1 MAQEDEDD
9 DEEEDHDEENE
20 EPEEEDWDWSE
31 LEKTSVGSAMSLVVI
46 TALLVVGVLCWK
58 KYGRKRT
65 MEEHDTYVEYKEEI
79 NEMESEDLNK
89 LKDEL
94 DVIVNVIGEG
104 MEQMIHS
111 LETMCETAEQLE
123 AVADMKTGDKIC

>member
-1 MAQEDEDD
+1 
-9 DEEEDHDEENE
+9 
-20 EPEEEDWDWSE
+20 
-31 LEKTSVGSAMSLVVI
+31 MSLVVI
-46 TALLVVGVLCWK
+46 AALLVVVW

-65 MEEHDTYVEYKEEI
+65 VEEHDTYVEYKEEM

>member
-1 MAQEDEDD
+1 MEEVW
-9 DEEEDHDEENE
+9 EEENH
-20 EPEEEDWDWSE
+20 
-31 LEKTSVGSAMSLVVI
+31 G
-46 TALLVVGVLCWK
+46 G
-58 KYGRKRT
+58 
-65 MEEHDTYVEYKEEI
+65 VEYKEEI
-79 NEMESEDLNK
+79 NEMEREDLNK